1 VTVKELLLEIKD
13 LPINFYTYRGV
24 VKALNGVNLKIYK
37 GEFFGLVGETGCG
50 KSVTASAILNLVQNP
65 GKIEE
70 GEILFKQKNLLK
82 MSEKEIREK
91 IRGKEITMIMQYP
104 IAALNPVIN
113 NGDQIAEA
121 LIANK
126 NMNESEARKRTIEL
140 LKEVNIPQPEKIAR
154 QFPHQLSGGMAQRVM
169 IAMML
174 STEPSLLIAD
184 EPTTAL
190 DVSIQAQVLSLLKDL
205 ISKHKATVLLITH
218 DLSVVAE
225 TCSRV
230 GVMYAG
236 DMVEV
241 GTVDQIINNPQ
252 HPYTMGL
259 IKAIPSDRSKE
270 LVEIRGS
277 VPDLVNPPSGCR
289 FHPRCDYAKP
299 ICKKEKPQVLPVE
312 KDHVTACFL
321 YEESHNKKSKE
332 EYAEEYKEGA
342 NGRTDSA

>member
-1 VTVKELLLEIKD
+1 MIKELLLKIKD
-13 LPINFYTYRGV
+13 LRVNFYTYRGV

-50 KSVTASAILNLVQNP
+50 KSVTASGVLNLVQNP
-65 GKIEE
+65 GKIER
-70 GEILFKQKNLLK
+70 GEIIFKGKDLLK
-82 MSEKEIREK
+82 MSKEEIREK

-104 IAALNPVIN
+104 VSALNPVMN
-113 NGDQIAEA
+113 NGDQIAEG

-126 NMNESEARKRTIEL
+126 NMSEREAKKRVIEL
-140 LKEVNIPQPEKIAR
+140 LREVNIPEPEKIVR
-154 QFPHQLSGGMAQRVM
+154 QYPHQLSGGMAQRVM

-225 TCSRV
+225 TCDRV

-241 GTVDQIINNPQ
+241 GEVDQIINNPQ
-252 HPYTMGL
+252 HPYTKGL
-259 IKAIPSDRSKE
+259 INAIPSDRRNE

-289 FHPRCDYAKP
+289 FHPRCDYVRDL
-299 ICKKEKPQVLPVE
+299 CKNEKPKVLQIE
-312 KDHVTACFL
+312 KDHIVACFL
-321 YEESHNKKSKE
+321 YERGYEGGES
-332 EYAEEYKEGA
+332 
-342 NGRTDSA
+342 GRTD

>member
-1 VTVKELLLEIKD
+1 MIKDLLLEIKD
-13 LPINFYTYRGV
+13 LRINFYTYRGI
-24 VKALNGVNLKIYK
+24 VKALNGVNLKIYQ

-50 KSVTASAILNLVQNP
+50 KSVTASGVLNLVQNP
-65 GKIEE
+65 GKIER
-70 GEILFKQKNLLK
+70 GEIIFKGRDLLK
-82 MSEKEIREK
+82 MSKEEIREK

-104 IAALNPVIN
+104 VSALNPVMN
-113 NGDQIAEA
+113 NGDQIAES

-126 NMNESEARKRTIEL
+126 NMSEREAKKRVIEL
-140 LKEVNIPQPEKIAR
+140 LREVNIPEPEKIVR
-154 QFPHQLSGGMAQRVM
+154 QYPHQLSGGMAQRVM

-225 TCSRV
+225 TCDRV

-241 GTVDQIINNPQ
+241 GEVDQIINNPQ
-252 HPYTMGL
+252 HPYTKGL
-259 IKAIPSDRSKE
+259 INAIPSDRRNE

-289 FHPRCDYAKP
+289 FHPRCNYVRDL
-299 ICKKEKPQVLPVE
+299 CKNEKPKVLQVE
-312 KDHVTACFL
+312 KNHMVACYL
-321 YEESHNKKSKE
+321 YEREYEGVES
-332 EYAEEYKEGA
+332 
-342 NGRTDSA
+342 GRTD

>member
-1 VTVKELLLEIKD
+1 MIKDLLLEIKD
-13 LPINFYTYRGV
+13 LRINFYTYRGI

-50 KSVTASAILNLVQNP
+50 KSVTASGVLNLVQNP
-65 GKIEE
+65 GKIER
-70 GEILFKQKNLLK
+70 GEIIFKGRDLLK
-82 MSEKEIREK
+82 MSKEEIREK

-104 IAALNPVIN
+104 VSALNPVMN
-113 NGDQIAEA
+113 NGDQIAEG

-126 NMNESEARKRTIEL
+126 NMSKREAKKRVIEL
-140 LKEVNIPQPEKIAR
+140 LREVNIPEPEKIVR
-154 QFPHQLSGGMAQRVM
+154 QYPHQLSGGMAQRVM

-225 TCSRV
+225 TCDRV

-241 GTVDQIINNPQ
+241 GEVDQIINNPQ
-252 HPYTMGL
+252 HPYTKGL
-259 IKAIPSDRSKE
+259 INAIPSDRRNE

-289 FHPRCDYAKP
+289 FHPRCDYVRDL
-299 ICKKEKPQVLPVE
+299 CKNEKPKALQVE
-312 KDHVTACFL
+312 KDHIVACFL
-321 YEESHNKKSKE
+321 YERGYEGGES
-332 EYAEEYKEGA
+332 
-342 NGRTDSA
+342 GRTD

>member
-1 VTVKELLLEIKD
+1 MIKDLLLEIKD
-13 LPINFYTYRGV
+13 LRINFYTYRGV
-24 VKALNGVNLKIYK
+24 VKALNGVNLKIYQ

-50 KSVTASAILNLVQNP
+50 KSVTASAVLNLVQNP
-65 GKIEE
+65 GKIER
-70 GEILFKQKNLLK
+70 GEIIFKGRDLLK
-82 MSEKEIREK
+82 MSKEEIREK

-126 NMNESEARKRTIEL
+126 NMSEREAKKRVIEL
-140 LKEVNIPQPEKIAR
+140 LREVNIPEPEKIVR
-154 QFPHQLSGGMAQRVM
+154 QYPHQLSGGMAQRVM

-225 TCSRV
+225 TCDRV

-241 GTVDQIINNPQ
+241 GEVDQIINNPQ
-252 HPYTMGL
+252 HPYTKGL
-259 IKAIPSDRSKE
+259 INAIPSDRRNE

-289 FHPRCDYAKP
+289 FHPRCNYVRDL
-299 ICKKEKPQVLPVE
+299 CKNEKPKVLQVE
-312 KDHVTACFL
+312 KDHIVACFL
-321 YEESHNKKSKE
+321 YERGYEGGES
-332 EYAEEYKEGA
+332 
-342 NGRTDSA
+342 GRTD

>member
-1 VTVKELLLEIKD
+1 MVKDLLLEIKD
-13 LPINFYTYRGV
+13 LRINFYTYRGV

-50 KSVTASAILNLVQNP
+50 KSVTASGVLNLVQNP
-65 GKIEE
+65 GKIER
-70 GEILFKQKNLLK
+70 GEIIFKGKDLLK
-82 MSEKEIREK
+82 MSKEEIREK

-104 IAALNPVIN
+104 VSALNPVMN
-113 NGDQIAEA
+113 NGDQIAES
-121 LIANK
+121 LITNK
-126 NMNESEARKRTIEL
+126 NMSEREARKRVIEL
-140 LKEVNIPQPEKIAR
+140 LREVNIPEPEKIVR
-154 QFPHQLSGGMAQRVM
+154 QYPHQLSGGMAQRVM

-225 TCSRV
+225 TCDRV

-241 GTVDQIINNPQ
+241 GEVDQIINNPQ
-252 HPYTMGL
+252 HPYTKGL
-259 IKAIPSDRSKE
+259 INAIPSDRRNE

-289 FHPRCDYAKP
+289 FHPRCDYVMDL
-299 ICKKEKPQVLPVE
+299 CKNEKPKVLQVE
-312 KDHVTACFL
+312 KDHIVACFL
-321 YEESHNKKSKE
+321 YERGYEGGES
-332 EYAEEYKEGA
+332 
-342 NGRTDSA
+342 GRTD

>member
-1 VTVKELLLEIKD
+1 MTIKDLLLEIKD
-13 LPINFYTYRGV
+13 LRINFYTYRGV
-24 VKALNGVNLKIYK
+24 VKALNGVNLKIYQ

-50 KSVTASAILNLVQNP
+50 KSVTASGVLNLVQNP
-65 GKIEE
+65 GKIER
-70 GEILFKQKNLLK
+70 GEIIFKGRDLLK
-82 MSEKEIREK
+82 MSKEEIREK

-104 IAALNPVIN
+104 VSALNPVMN
-113 NGDQIAEA
+113 NGDQIAEG
-121 LIANK
+121 LITNK
-126 NMNESEARKRTIEL
+126 NMSEREAKKRVIEL
-140 LKEVNIPQPEKIAR
+140 LREVNIPEPEKIVR
-154 QFPHQLSGGMAQRVM
+154 QYPHQLSGGMAQRVM

-225 TCSRV
+225 TCDRV

-241 GTVDQIINNPQ
+241 GEVDQIINNPQ
-252 HPYTMGL
+252 HPYTKGL
-259 IKAIPSDRSKE
+259 INAIPSDRRNE

-289 FHPRCDYAKP
+289 FHPRCDYVRDL
-299 ICKKEKPQVLPVE
+299 CKNEKPKVLQVE
-312 KDHVTACFL
+312 KDHMVACFL
-321 YEESHNKKSKE
+321 YERGYEGGES
-332 EYAEEYKEGA
+332 
-342 NGRTDSA
+342 GRTD

>member
-1 VTVKELLLEIKD
+1 MIKDLLLEIKD
-13 LPINFYTYRGV
+13 LRINFYTYRGI

-50 KSVTASAILNLVQNP
+50 KSVTASGVLNLVQNP
-65 GKIEE
+65 GKIER
-70 GEILFKQKNLLK
+70 GEIIFKGKDLLK
-82 MSEKEIREK
+82 MSKEEIREK

-104 IAALNPVIN
+104 VSALNPVMN
-113 NGDQIAEA
+113 NGDQIAEG

-126 NMNESEARKRTIEL
+126 NMSEREAKKRVIEL
-140 LKEVNIPQPEKIAR
+140 LREVNIPEPEKIVR
-154 QFPHQLSGGMAQRVM
+154 QYPHQLSGGMAQRVM

-225 TCSRV
+225 TCDRV

-241 GTVDQIINNPQ
+241 GEVDQIINNPQ
-252 HPYTMGL
+252 HPYTKGL
-259 IKAIPSDRSKE
+259 INAIPSDRRNE

-289 FHPRCDYAKP
+289 FHPRCDYVRDL
-299 ICKKEKPQVLPVE
+299 CKNEKPKVLQVE
-312 KDHVTACFL
+312 KDHIVACFL
-321 YEESHNKKSKE
+321 YERGYEGGES
-332 EYAEEYKEGA
+332 
-342 NGRTDSA
+342 GRTD

>member
-1 VTVKELLLEIKD
+1 MIKDLLLEIKD
-13 LPINFYTYRGV
+13 LRINFYTYRGI

-50 KSVTASAILNLVQNP
+50 KSVTASGVLNLVQNP
-65 GKIEE
+65 GKIER
-70 GEILFKQKNLLK
+70 GEIIFKGRDLLK
-82 MSEKEIREK
+82 MSKEEIREK

-104 IAALNPVIN
+104 VSALNPVMN
-113 NGDQIAEA
+113 NGDQIAEG

-126 NMNESEARKRTIEL
+126 NMSEREAKKRVIEL
-140 LKEVNIPQPEKIAR
+140 LREVNIPEPEKIVR
-154 QFPHQLSGGMAQRVM
+154 QYPHQLSGGMAQRVM

-225 TCSRV
+225 TCDRV

-241 GTVDQIINNPQ
+241 GEVDQIINNPQ
-252 HPYTMGL
+252 HPYTKGL
-259 IKAIPSDRSKE
+259 INAIPSDRRNE

-277 VPDLVNPPSGCR
+277 VPNLVNPPSGCR
-289 FHPRCDYAKP
+289 FHPRCDYVRDL
-299 ICKKEKPQVLPVE
+299 CKNEKPKVLQVE
-312 KDHVTACFL
+312 KNHMVACYL
-321 YEESHNKKSKE
+321 YEREYEGVES
-332 EYAEEYKEGA
+332 
-342 NGRTDSA
+342 GRTD

>member
-1 VTVKELLLEIKD
+1 MIKDLLLEIKD
-13 LPINFYTYRGV
+13 LRINFYTYRGI

-50 KSVTASAILNLVQNP
+50 KSVTASGVLNLVQNP
-65 GKIEE
+65 GKIER
-70 GEILFKQKNLLK
+70 GEIIFKGRDLLK
-82 MSEKEIREK
+82 MSKEEIREK

-104 IAALNPVIN
+104 VSALNPVMN
-113 NGDQIAEA
+113 NGDQIAEG

-126 NMNESEARKRTIEL
+126 NMSEREAKKRVIEL
-140 LKEVNIPQPEKIAR
+140 LREVNIPEPEKIVR
-154 QFPHQLSGGMAQRVM
+154 QYPHQLSGGMAQRVM

-225 TCSRV
+225 TCDRV

-241 GTVDQIINNPQ
+241 GEVDQIINNPQ
-252 HPYTMGL
+252 HPYTKGL
-259 IKAIPSDRSKE
+259 INAIPSDRRNE

-289 FHPRCDYAKP
+289 FHPRCDYVRDL
-299 ICKKEKPQVLPVE
+299 CKNEKPKVLQVE
-312 KDHVTACFL
+312 KDHIVACFL
-321 YEESHNKKSKE
+321 YERGYEGGES
-332 EYAEEYKEGA
+332 
-342 NGRTDSA
+342 GRTD

>member
-1 VTVKELLLEIKD
+1 MIKDLLLEIKD
-13 LPINFYTYRGV
+13 LRINFYTYRGI
-24 VKALNGVNLKIYK
+24 VKALNGVNLKIYQ

-50 KSVTASAILNLVQNP
+50 KSVTASGVLNLVQNP
-65 GKIEE
+65 GKIER
-70 GEILFKQKNLLK
+70 GEIIFKGRDLLK
-82 MSEKEIREK
+82 MSKEEIREK

-104 IAALNPVIN
+104 VSALNPVMN
-113 NGDQIAEA
+113 NGDQIAEG
-121 LIANK
+121 LIAKK
-126 NMNESEARKRTIEL
+126 NMSEREAKKRVIEL
-140 LKEVNIPQPEKIAR
+140 LREVNIPEPEKIVR
-154 QFPHQLSGGMAQRVM
+154 QYPHQLSGGMAQRVM

-225 TCSRV
+225 TCDRV

-241 GTVDQIINNPQ
+241 GEVDQIINNPQ
-252 HPYTMGL
+252 HPYTKGL
-259 IKAIPSDRSKE
+259 INAIPSDRRNE

-289 FHPRCDYAKP
+289 FHPRCDYVRDL
-299 ICKKEKPQVLPVE
+299 CKNEKPKALQVE
-312 KDHVTACFL
+312 KDHIVACFL
-321 YEESHNKKSKE
+321 YEREYEGVES
-332 EYAEEYKEGA
+332 
-342 NGRTDSA
+342 GRTD

>member
-1 VTVKELLLEIKD
+1 MIKDLLLEIKD
-13 LPINFYTYRGV
+13 LRINFYTYRGI
-24 VKALNGVNLKIYK
+24 VKALNGVNLKIYQ

-50 KSVTASAILNLVQNP
+50 KSVTASAVLNLVQNP

-82 MSEKEIREK
+82 ISEEEIREK

-121 LIANK
+121 LITNK
-126 NMNESEARKRTIEL
+126 NMSEREAKKRVIEL
-140 LKEVNIPQPEKIAR
+140 LREVNIPEPEKIVR
-154 QFPHQLSGGMAQRVM
+154 QYPHQLSGGMAQRVM

-190 DVSIQAQVLSLLKDL
+190 DVSIQ
-205 ISKHKATVLLITH
+205 TH

-236 DMVEV
+236 DIVEV

-252 HPYTMGL
+252 HPYTKGL

-270 LVEIRGS
+270 LLEIRGS

-299 ICKKEKPQVLPVE
+299 VCKKEKPQVLQVE
-312 KDHVTACFL
+312 KGHTVACFL
-321 YEESHNKKSKE
+321 YEK
-332 EYAEEYKEGA
+332 EYKKLKKEYK
-342 NGRTDSA
+342 

>member
-1 VTVKELLLEIKD
+1 VTIKDLLLEIKD
-13 LPINFYTYRGV
+13 LRINFYTYRGI
-24 VKALNGVNLKIYK
+24 VKALNGVNLKIYQ

-50 KSVTASAILNLVQNP
+50 KSVTASGVLNLVQNP
-65 GKIEE
+65 GKIER
-70 GEILFKQKNLLK
+70 GEIIFKGRDLLK
-82 MSEKEIREK
+82 MSKEEIREK

-104 IAALNPVIN
+104 VSALNPVMN
-113 NGDQIAEA
+113 NGDQIAEG

-126 NMNESEARKRTIEL
+126 NMSKREAKKRVIEL
-140 LKEVNIPQPEKIAR
+140 LREVNIPEPEKIVR
-154 QFPHQLSGGMAQRVM
+154 QYPHQLSGGMAQRVM

-225 TCSRV
+225 TCDRV

-241 GTVDQIINNPQ
+241 GEVDQIINNPQ
-252 HPYTMGL
+252 HPYTKGL
-259 IKAIPSDRSKE
+259 INAIPSDRRNE

-289 FHPRCDYAKP
+289 FHPRCDYVRDL
-299 ICKKEKPQVLPVE
+299 CKNEKPKVLQVE
-312 KDHVTACFL
+312 KDHMVACYL
-321 YEESHNKKSKE
+321 YEREYEGVES
-332 EYAEEYKEGA
+332 
-342 NGRTDSA
+342 GRTD

>member
-1 VTVKELLLEIKD
+1 MIKDLLLEIKD
-13 LPINFYTYRGV
+13 LRINFYTYRGI
-24 VKALNGVNLKIYK
+24 VKALNGVNLKIYQ

-50 KSVTASAILNLVQNP
+50 KSVTASGVLNLVQNP
-65 GKIEE
+65 GKIER
-70 GEILFKQKNLLK
+70 GEIIFKGRDLLK
-82 MSEKEIREK
+82 MSKEEIREK

-104 IAALNPVIN
+104 VSALNPVMN
-113 NGDQIAEA
+113 NGGQIAEG

-126 NMNESEARKRTIEL
+126 NMSEREAKKRVIEL
-140 LKEVNIPQPEKIAR
+140 LREVNIPEPEKIVR
-154 QFPHQLSGGMAQRVM
+154 QYPHQLSGGMAQRVM

-225 TCSRV
+225 TCDRV

-241 GTVDQIINNPQ
+241 GEVDQIINNPQ
-252 HPYTMGL
+252 HPYTKGL
-259 IKAIPSDRSKE
+259 INAIPSDRRNE

-289 FHPRCDYAKP
+289 FHPRCDYVRDL
-299 ICKKEKPQVLPVE
+299 CKNEKPKVLQVE
-312 KDHVTACFL
+312 KDHMVACFL
-321 YEESHNKKSKE
+321 YEREYEGGES
-332 EYAEEYKEGA
+332 
-342 NGRTDSA
+342 GRTD

>member
-1 VTVKELLLEIKD
+1 MIKDLLLEIKD
-13 LPINFYTYRGV
+13 LRINFYTYRGI

-50 KSVTASAILNLVQNP
+50 KSVTASGVLNLVQNP
-65 GKIEE
+65 GKIER
-70 GEILFKQKNLLK
+70 GEIIFKGRDLLK
-82 MSEKEIREK
+82 MSKEEIREK

-104 IAALNPVIN
+104 VSALNPVMN
-113 NGDQIAEA
+113 NGDQIAEG
-121 LIANK
+121 LIAKK
-126 NMNESEARKRTIEL
+126 NMSEREAKKRVIEL
-140 LKEVNIPQPEKIAR
+140 LREVNIPEPEKIVR
-154 QFPHQLSGGMAQRVM
+154 QYPHQLSGGMAQRVM

-225 TCSRV
+225 TCDRV

-241 GTVDQIINNPQ
+241 GEVDQIINNPQ
-252 HPYTMGL
+252 HPYTKGL
-259 IKAIPSDRSKE
+259 INAIPSDRRNE

-289 FHPRCDYAKP
+289 FHPRCDYVRDL
-299 ICKKEKPQVLPVE
+299 CKNEKPKVLQVE
-312 KDHVTACFL
+312 KNHMVACYL
-321 YEESHNKKSKE
+321 YEREYEGVES
-332 EYAEEYKEGA
+332 
-342 NGRTDSA
+342 GRTD

>member
-1 VTVKELLLEIKD
+1 MIKDLLLEIKD
-13 LPINFYTYRGV
+13 LRINFYTYRGI

-50 KSVTASAILNLVQNP
+50 KSVTASGVLNLVQNP
-65 GKIEE
+65 GKIER
-70 GEILFKQKNLLK
+70 GEIIFKGRDLLK
-82 MSEKEIREK
+82 MSKEEIREK

-104 IAALNPVIN
+104 VSALNPVMN
-113 NGDQIAEA
+113 NGDQIAEG
-121 LIANK
+121 LIAKK
-126 NMNESEARKRTIEL
+126 NMSEREAKKRVIEL
-140 LKEVNIPQPEKIAR
+140 LREVNIPEPEKIVR
-154 QFPHQLSGGMAQRVM
+154 QYPHQLSGGMAQRVM

-225 TCSRV
+225 TCDRV

-241 GTVDQIINNPQ
+241 GEVDQIINNPQ
-252 HPYTMGL
+252 HPYTKGL
-259 IKAIPSDRSKE
+259 INAIPSDRRNE

-289 FHPRCDYAKP
+289 FHPRCDYVRDL
-299 ICKKEKPQVLPVE
+299 CKNEKPKALQVE
-312 KDHVTACFL
+312 KNHIVACFL
-321 YEESHNKKSKE
+321 YERGYEGGES
-332 EYAEEYKEGA
+332 
-342 NGRTDSA
+342 GRTD

>member
-1 VTVKELLLEIKD
+1 MIKDLLLEIKD
-13 LPINFYTYRGV
+13 LRINFYTYRGI
-24 VKALNGVNLKIYK
+24 VKALNGVNLKIYQ

-50 KSVTASAILNLVQNP
+50 KSVTASGVLNLVQNP
-65 GKIEE
+65 GKIER
-70 GEILFKQKNLLK
+70 GEIIFKGRDLLK
-82 MSEKEIREK
+82 MSKEEIREK

-104 IAALNPVIN
+104 VSALNPVMN
-113 NGDQIAEA
+113 NGDQIAEG

-126 NMNESEARKRTIEL
+126 NMSKREAKKRVIEL
-140 LKEVNIPQPEKIAR
+140 LREVNIPEPEKIVR
-154 QFPHQLSGGMAQRVM
+154 QYPHQLSGGMAQRVM

-225 TCSRV
+225 TCDRV

-241 GTVDQIINNPQ
+241 GEVDQIINNPQ
-252 HPYTMGL
+252 HPYTKGL
-259 IKAIPSDRSKE
+259 INAIPSDRRNE

-289 FHPRCDYAKP
+289 FHPRCDYVRDL
-299 ICKKEKPQVLPVE
+299 CKNEKPKALQVE
-312 KDHVTACFL
+312 KDHIVACFL
-321 YEESHNKKSKE
+321 YERGYEGGES
-332 EYAEEYKEGA
+332 
-342 NGRTDSA
+342 GRTD

>member
-1 VTVKELLLEIKD
+1 MAKEVLLEIKN
-13 LPINFYTYRGV
+13 LRVNFYTYRGV
-24 VKALNGVNLKIYK
+24 VKALNGVNLKIYQ

-50 KSVTASAILNLVQNP
+50 KSVTASAVLNLVQNP

-70 GEILFKQKNLLK
+70 GEIFFKGKDLLK
-82 MSEKEIREK
+82 MTKEEIREK
-91 IRGKEITMIMQYP
+91 VRGKEITMIMQYP
-104 IAALNPVIN
+104 IAALNPVMN
-113 NGDQIAEA
+113 NGDQITEA

-140 LKEVNIPQPEKIAR
+140 LREVNIPEPEKITR

-174 STEPSLLIAD
+174 STEPSLLVAD

-205 ISKHKATVLLITH
+205 ISKHRATVLLITH

-225 TCSRV
+225 TCSQV

-252 HPYTMGL
+252 HPYSQGL

-289 FHPRCDYAKP
+289 FHPRCDYVRP
-299 ICKKEKPQVLPVE
+299 ICKKKKPQVMQVE
-312 KDHVTACFL
+312 KEHMVACFL

-332 EYAEEYKEGA
+332 EYVGEYKGGA

>member
-1 VTVKELLLEIKD
+1 MIKDLLLEIKD
-13 LPINFYTYRGV
+13 LRINFYTYRGI
-24 VKALNGVNLKIYK
+24 VKALNGVNLKIYQ

-50 KSVTASAILNLVQNP
+50 KSVTASGVLNLVQNP
-65 GKIEE
+65 GKIER
-70 GEILFKQKNLLK
+70 GEIIFKGRDLLK
-82 MSEKEIREK
+82 MSKEEIREK

-104 IAALNPVIN
+104 VSALNPVMN
-113 NGDQIAEA
+113 NGDQIAEG

-126 NMNESEARKRTIEL
+126 NMSGREAKKRVIEL
-140 LKEVNIPQPEKIAR
+140 LREVNIPEPEKIVR
-154 QFPHQLSGGMAQRVM
+154 QYPHQLSGGMAQRVM

-225 TCSRV
+225 TCDRV

-241 GTVDQIINNPQ
+241 GEVDQIINNPQ
-252 HPYTMGL
+252 HPYTKGL
-259 IKAIPSDRSKE
+259 INAIPSDRRNE

-289 FHPRCDYAKP
+289 FHPRCDYVRDL
-299 ICKKEKPQVLPVE
+299 CKNEKPKVLQVE
-312 KDHVTACFL
+312 KDHIVACFL
-321 YEESHNKKSKE
+321 YERGYEGGES
-332 EYAEEYKEGA
+332 
-342 NGRTDSA
+342 GRTD

>member
-1 VTVKELLLEIKD
+1 MAKEALLEIKD
-13 LPINFYTYRGV
+13 LRVNFYTYRGI
-24 VKALNGVNLKIYK
+24 VKALNGVNLKIYE

-50 KSVTASAILNLVQNP
+50 KSVTASAVLNLVQNP

-82 MSEKEIREK
+82 MSEEEIREK

-154 QFPHQLSGGMAQRVM
+154 RFPHQLSGGMAQRVM

-190 DVSIQAQVLSLLKDL
+190 DVSIQAEVLNLLKDL
-205 ISKHKATVLLITH
+205 ISKHRATILLITH

-252 HPYTMGL
+252 HPYTKGL

-270 LVEIRGS
+270 LVEIRGN

-289 FHPRCDYAKP
+289 FHPRCDYVKP
-299 ICKKEKPQVLPVE
+299 ICKKEKPQVLQVE

-332 EYAEEYKEGA
+332 EYAGEYKGGA

>member
-1 VTVKELLLEIKD
+1 MIKDLLLEIKD
-13 LPINFYTYRGV
+13 LRINFYTYRGI
-24 VKALNGVNLKIYK
+24 VKALNGVNLKIYQ

-50 KSVTASAILNLVQNP
+50 KSVTASGVLNLVQNP
-65 GKIEE
+65 GKIER
-70 GEILFKQKNLLK
+70 GEIIFKGRDLLK
-82 MSEKEIREK
+82 MSKEEIREK

-104 IAALNPVIN
+104 VSALNPVMN
-113 NGDQIAEA
+113 NGDQIAEG

-126 NMNESEARKRTIEL
+126 NMSKREAKKRVIEL
-140 LKEVNIPQPEKIAR
+140 LREVNIPEPEKIVR
-154 QFPHQLSGGMAQRVM
+154 QYPHQLSGGMAQRVM

-225 TCSRV
+225 TCDRV

-241 GTVDQIINNPQ
+241 GEVDQIINNPQ
-252 HPYTMGL
+252 HPYTKGL
-259 IKAIPSDRSKE
+259 INAIPSDRRNE

-289 FHPRCDYAKP
+289 FYPRCDYVRDL
-299 ICKKEKPQVLPVE
+299 CKNEKPKVLQVE
-312 KDHVTACFL
+312 KDHMVACFL
-321 YEESHNKKSKE
+321 YERGYEGGES
-332 EYAEEYKEGA
+332 
-342 NGRTDSA
+342 GRTD

>member
-1 VTVKELLLEIKD
+1 MVKDLLLEIKN
-13 LPINFYTYRGV
+13 LRINFYTYRGV

-50 KSVTASAILNLVQNP
+50 KSVTASAVLNLVQNP

-70 GEILFKQKNLLK
+70 GEIIFKGKDLLK
-82 MSEKEIREK
+82 MSKEEIREK

-126 NMNESEARKRTIEL
+126 NMNEGEAKKRTIEL
-140 LKEVNIPQPEKIAR
+140 LKEVNIPEPEKIAR

-205 ISKHKATVLLITH
+205 ISKHRATVLLITH

-252 HPYTMGL
+252 HPYTKGL
-259 IKAIPSDRSKE
+259 INAIPSARRKE

-299 ICKKEKPQVLPVE
+299 ICKKEKPQVLHVE

-332 EYAEEYKEGA
+332 EYAEEYKGGA
-342 NGRTDSA
+342 NGRADSA

>member
-1 VTVKELLLEIKD
+1 MVKDLLLEIKD
-13 LPINFYTYRGV
+13 LRVNFYTYRGV

-65 GKIEE
+65 GKIER
-70 GEILFKQKNLLK
+70 GEIIFRGKDLLK
-82 MSEKEIREK
+82 MSKEEIREK

-104 IAALNPVIN
+104 VSALNPVIN
-113 NGDQIAEA
+113 NGDQISEG

-126 NMNESEARKRTIEL
+126 NMSEREAKKRVIEL
-140 LKEVNIPQPEKIAR
+140 LREVNIPEPEKITH

-225 TCSRV
+225 TCDRV

-241 GTVDQIINNPQ
+241 GEVDQIINNPQ
-252 HPYTMGL
+252 HPYTKGL
-259 IKAIPSDRSKE
+259 INAIPSDRGRE

-299 ICKKEKPQVLPVE
+299 ICKKEKPQVLQVE
-312 KDHVTACFL
+312 KNHTVACFL
-321 YEESHNKKSKE
+321 YEEG
-332 EYAEEYKEGA
+332 YKGGES
-342 NGRTDSA
+342 GRTD